1 MNDHFHILIK
11 NTPKA
16 SKLHQVERLHQSKVL
31 IVKSFEMHVRSSK
44 GNPEAYIDRI
54 LWKNYQF
61 KCYKIGKEECSFS
74 HGIWSSLYMVSN
86 LTALR
91 PCHYIDLLLNIS
103 ESKAQP

>member
-1 MNDHFHILIK
+1 MILEY
-11 NTPKA
+11 PKA
-16 SKLHQVERLHQSKVL
+16 SILHQVERLHQSKVL

-54 LWKNYQF
+54 FWRNDQF

>member
-1 MNDHFHILIK
+1 MIPEY
-11 NTPKA
+11 PKA

-31 IVKSFEMHVRSSK
+31 IVKSFKMHVRSSK
-44 GNPEAYIDRI
+44 DNPEAYIDRI
-54 LWKNYQF
+54 LWRNDQF